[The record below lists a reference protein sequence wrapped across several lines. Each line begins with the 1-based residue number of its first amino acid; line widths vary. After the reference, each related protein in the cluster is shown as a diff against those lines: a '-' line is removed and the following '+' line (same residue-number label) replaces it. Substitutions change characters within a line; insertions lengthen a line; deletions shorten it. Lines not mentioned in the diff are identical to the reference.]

1 MSNLEKI
8 QKGMRVLQILSK
20 IILIFAIVGV
30 ALASIGAA
38 LVASDVL
45 SMENQFL
52 HFLSV
57 SAEMSKGQFVGI
69 LTAAAISLL
78 SGGILTAFSVIAA
91 VFTRRITGDKS
102 EWRISFR
109 VWKNKKLWAFCA
121 FAPSILIVMGTVLYF
136 VLFPEQYSG
145 IFNLGSLTGT
155 EQVIHIANP
164 LQFCIIC
171 ILVAAVCIPIQVLE
185 LGEEIGWREYLLP
198 KQIAEYGA
206 RKGTL
211 LNGLYWG
218 IAHLPLIYLGFNYS
232 SENAGAPWSNMLMM
246 MLVCV
251 TIGMICSYVMVY
263 SNNVMYP
270 AIIHG
275 VVNVIGEIPVFISVS
290 GKNGLLGPNP
300 TGLIGMS
307 GLILCAIIMLIKLPT
322 AKVVRGM

>member
-1 MSNLEKI
+1 MDILSCLQNKI
-8 QKGMRVLQILSK
+8 KEINDMNGNRNQIRIYLIFVLGICWALGIAAFCLQGNSQNTIYQILQKG
-20 IILIFAIVGV
+20 F
-30 ALASIGAA
+30 
-38 LVASDVL
+38 
-45 SMENQFL
+45 
-52 HFLSV
+52 
-57 SAEMSKGQFVGI
+57 
-69 LTAAAISLL
+69 
-78 SGGILTAFSVIAA
+78 TAFPVIAA
-91 VFTRRITGDKS
+91 VLTRRMTRDKS

-121 FAPSILIVMGTVLYF
+121 FVPGILIVMGTALYF

-145 IFNLGSLTGT
+145 VFNLGSLIGT

-164 LQFCIIC
+164 LQFCVIC
-171 ILVAAVCIPIQVLE
+171 VLVAAVCIPIQVLE

-198 KQIAEYGA
+198 KQIAEYGV

-211 LNGLYWG
+211 MNGLYWG
-218 IAHLPLIYLGFNYS
+218 IAHLPLIFLGFNYS
-232 SENAGAPWSNMLMM
+232 LENAGAPWSNMLMM
-246 MLVCV
+246 MLVCM
-251 TIGMICSYVMVY
+251 TMGSICSYVMVY

-300 TGLIGMS
+300 TGLISMS

-322 AKVVRGM
+322 AKMVKGM